1 MGKTFRLNKDD
12 QKEGMFKRLQ
22 NIEGKNE
29 EQLQAIKYQGK
40 KLLDAIK
47 NTEPTLKS
55 LKAIIFFSI

>member
-12 QKEGMFKRLQ
+12 QKEGMFKRPQ

>member
-29 EQLQAIKYQGK
+29 EQLQAIEYQGK

-47 NTEPTLKS
+47 NTKPSLKS

>member
-1 MGKTFRLNKDD
+1 
-12 QKEGMFKRLQ
+12 MFKRLQ